1 MEAQVYQRMA
11 ELDSS
16 HWWFVARR
24 QILEEI
30 IKRIVQPPPNA
41 QILEIGCGTG
51 HNLEMLSRF
60 GRVTAT
66 ELDPDA
72 RALATKRLG
81 REVQPTALPDLSAFP
96 ERGFD
101 LIALLDVLEHVAD
114 DHSAL
119 KAIWARLKPGGR
131 LILTVPANPWMWS
144 AHDVA
149 HHHHRRYRRA
159 QLERLAG
166 EAHYEIDLLSPFNTI
181 LFPLI
186 AAARGAGKI
195 LGRESADDSMPPE
208 AVNSLL
214 RRLFALESRLVG
226 RIPLPFGVSLVAV
239 LRRPESI

>member
-131 LILTVPANPWMWS
+131 
-144 AHDVA
+144 
-149 HHHHRRYRRA
+149 
-159 QLERLAG
+159 
-166 EAHYEIDLLSPFNTI
+166 
-181 LFPLI
+181 
-186 AAARGAGKI
+186 
-195 LGRESADDSMPPE
+195 
-208 AVNSLL
+208 
-214 RRLFALESRLVG
+214 
-226 RIPLPFGVSLVAV
+226 
-239 LRRPESI
+239 